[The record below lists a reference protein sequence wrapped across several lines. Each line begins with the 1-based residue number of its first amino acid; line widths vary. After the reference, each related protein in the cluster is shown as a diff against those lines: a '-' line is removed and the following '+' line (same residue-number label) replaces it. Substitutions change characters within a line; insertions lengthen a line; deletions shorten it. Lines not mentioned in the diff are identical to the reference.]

1 MRRGVVTALRRML
14 EPRSVA
20 VVGASARVGSFG
32 YRLAT
37 ELLSS
42 TAPLDVHLV
51 NPHGGQLR
59 EHPLIPSLSDVPNA
73 VDLVLL
79 GVPDTAVAAQLELA
93 AGRGDAGAVVFGA
106 AHGLSDT
113 LRTIATDAGMALV
126 GGGCMGFVNV
136 PYGIRAIGYQE
147 RDQVPNGPIALVSHS
162 GSAFSALLRTHRPL
176 GFTLAVSSGQELVT
190 SAAELVDHALD
201 IEGTAVVALL
211 LETLRDTERL
221 RAALSRAEEADVAV
235 VALTVGGSPTG
246 RRLVDAHSGAL
257 AGDDAA
263 WEALFEAHGVHR
275 VSDLDELVNTLELF
289 ALGRRVARAEP
300 GTPRGIAS
308 VHDSG
313 AERALAADLAHEL
326 GVPYAEIG
334 EPTRERVQAW
344 LDPPLV
350 ADNPLDVWGR
360 GADTERLFTDC
371 LRAMADDPAVAAVAF
386 GVDLV
391 EEYDGD
397 WSFPHATA
405 AAHASTDTPVVVL
418 SNLAAAVDAEQA
430 GWLRTRGIPVLEGTR
445 GGLRALGHLLSRAE
459 RNGRPAAP
467 PVNERRQ
474 RRWQDRLGRGRLD
487 LVEALTLLADYGVA
501 TAPTVAAC
509 SRDEAVGVSARLGLP
524 VVLKTDERI
533 DHRSDVAGVA
543 VGLDSV
549 DRVARAYDGLA
560 ERLGPRVVVQP
571 LVTGVAELELG
582 VVRDPLLGP
591 LVVVAAGG
599 TTTELAHDR
608 AVALPP
614 VDLHLAHRLLDRL
627 RIRPLLDGFRGRP
640 RVDADLV
647 AAAVVAVSALATELG
662 DVLDAVDVNP
672 LLATPAGPVAVDA
685 LVLPR

>member
-1 MRRGVVTALRRML
+1 MTALRRML

-37 ELLSS
+37 EVLASNG
-42 TAPLDVHLV
+42 PLDIHLV
-51 NPHGGQLR
+51 NPGGDGLNGRRLLR
-59 EHPLIPSLSDVPNA
+59 SLTDVPEP

-79 GVPDTAVAAQLELA
+79 GVPDTAVASQLELA

-106 AHGLSDT
+106 AHGLGDT
-113 LRTIATDAGMALV
+113 LRGIATGAGMALL

-136 PYGIRAIGYQE
+136 QHGIRAIGYQE
-147 RDQVPNGPIALVSHS
+147 RAQVPTGPVALVSHS

-201 IEGTAVVALL
+201 LEQTGVVALL

-221 RAALSRAEEADVAV
+221 RAALNRAEEADVPV

-263 WEALFEAHGVHR
+263 WEALFKAHGVHR
-275 VSDLDELVNTLELF
+275 VCDLDELVNTLELF
-289 ALGRRVARAEP
+289 ALGRRVARTEP
-300 GTPRGIAS
+300 GRRRGIAT

-360 GADTERLFTDC
+360 GADTERLFADC
-371 LRAMADDPAVAAVAF
+371 LRALADDPAVAAVAF

-405 AAHASTDTPVVVL
+405 AAHESTDKPVVVL

-430 GWLRTRGIPVLEGTR
+430 GWLRARGIPVLEGTR
-445 GGLRALGHLLSRAE
+445 GGLRALGHLLSRGE
-459 RNGRPAAP
+459 RYDRPAAH
-467 PVNERRQ
+467 PVDERRQ

-487 LVEALTLLADYGVA
+487 LAEALAMLADYGIT
-501 TAPTVAAC
+501 TAPTVTAG
-509 SRDEAVGVSARLGLP
+509 SRVEAVTAAERLGLP
-524 VVLKTDERI
+524 VVVKTDERI
-533 DHRSDVAGVA
+533 DHRSDIAGVA
-543 VGLDSV
+543 IGLESVG
-549 DRVARAYDGLA
+549 RVARAYDDLA

-571 LVTGVAELELG
+571 LVTAVAELALG

-591 LVVVAAGG
+591 LVMVAAGG
-599 TTTELAHDR
+599 TTT
-608 AVALPP
+608 
-614 VDLHLAHRLLDRL
+614 
-627 RIRPLLDGFRGRP
+627 
-640 RVDADLV
+640 
-647 AAAVVAVSALATELG
+647 
-662 DVLDAVDVNP
+662 
-672 LLATPAGPVAVDA
+672 
-685 LVLPR
+685 